1 MGCLKLTHNQ
11 QPELRVVH
19 AKKGV
24 TSNDWAKS
32 VCSSY
37 PFGMALPGRS
47 YNFSDQSHAFQ
58 GAFARRDHDTRW
70 DEFLLRNYDA
80 RIGQFLSVDPFLQY
94 ASPYVAMGNN
104 PLSVVDPTG
113 GLGMDLGPEEASL
126 EPTGYDYDYTWEIAF
141 ELAYEF
147 GMNMHEAKL
156 LAMSSGVRGLHIARE
171 MAAFGYEWKEG
182 SGWGFWKK
190 ANFKD
195 AQQRVPF
202 RGLDKMNVLS
212 TVTVGEQWVEV
223 YNPLPSND
231 KHGSGWLSYV
241 PLIGSAR
248 DAWQDF
254 QKGSYVRGT
263 FNTALA
269 VTDVFVMKAAAV
281 AVGKIA
287 FKTAGRSAAKAS
299 TSLATKYPTNAAIS
313 GTTERIFLKPG
324 QVIDRYGSLSGKWF
338 SQPGVSYGSRS
349 IPLGQAP
356 YTQFKV
362 LRPFE
367 VNRSLTSPG
376 MFSGQK
382 GFGIQ
387 FQSPVGAD
395 ILIKRRIIAPF

>member
-24 TSNDWAKS
+24 TSNYRTKS
-32 VCSSY
+32 ACSSY

-113 GLGMDLGPEEASL
+113 GLGMDLSPEVGPIEHR
-126 EPTGYDYDYTWEIAF
+126 DYDYNWEIAF
-141 ELAYEF
+141 ELVYGF
-147 GMNMHEAKL
+147 GMNMYEARL

-195 AQQRVPF
+195 AQRHVPF

-254 QKGSYVRGT
+254 QKGSYGWGT
-263 FNTALA
+263 FNAAMA
-269 VTDVFVMKAAAV
+269 VTDVFPIKAAAV

-287 FKTAGRSAAKAS
+287 FKTAFKTAGRTAAKS
-299 TSLATKYPTNAAIS
+299 SKILN
-313 GTTERIFLKPG
+313 TTEKQLQKKFKHAEDFGVTGSFSKANATRFNSAINQHINSPGIKTIQGTYRGNPVTHYLNPNTGMNVISNPNGIFL
-324 QVIDRYGSLSGKWF
+324 SGWRLNPA
-338 SQPGVSYGSRS
+338 Q
-349 IPLGQAP
+349 LQN
-356 YTQFKV
+356 V
-362 LRPFE
+362 LQHGG
-367 VNRSLTSPG
+367 L
-376 MFSGQK
+376 
-382 GFGIQ
+382 
-387 FQSPVGAD
+387 
-395 ILIKRRIIAPF
+395 

>member
-141 ELAYEF
+141 ELVYEF

-299 TSLATKYPTNAAIS
+299 GRVFWSGGNAAKNTAAGFAKSNGMKTLEMTKKGRVMNALNPILPRS
-313 GTTERIFLKPG
+313 VSSPIWRNLSTNFAKGAKGEAHLFTTPIGPRPGSIWLSIERPIL
-324 QVIDRYGSLSGKWF
+324 Q
-338 SQPGVSYGSRS
+338 QNGV
-349 IPLGQAP
+349 
-356 YTQFKV
+356 
-362 LRPFE
+362 
-367 VNRSLTSPG
+367 
-376 MFSGQK
+376 
-382 GFGIQ
+382 
-387 FQSPVGAD
+387 
-395 ILIKRRIIAPF
+395 RIIAH